1 MLTKQSINAALKI
14 IGRTGFGGVTASA
27 PNALLALRYILKE
40 YPAKPGSAER
50 ILAELKRQ
58 KLVHISNESNRWHFV
73 LSPAGIHRLQQVIID
88 EVTIPHPKSW
98 DGKWRMVAF
107 DVPTSQ
113 SKQRKYFTAH
123 LQRLGFLM
131 LQKSMWV
138 YPFPCFEQ
146 VEQVAGH
153 YNVLRYCTMV
163 EINRLDEL
171 SAKRLLRHFSSVLG
185 KI

>member
-1 MLTKQSINAALKI
+1 MTTKQSINLALKI
-14 IGRTGFGGVTASA
+14 IGSTGFSGVTVSA
-27 PNALLALRYILKE
+27 PNALLALILILKKG
-40 YPAKPGSAER
+40 PANLGTPER

-58 KLVHISNESNRWHFV
+58 GLVHVSNDGNKWHFT

-88 EVTIPHPKSW
+88 EIAVPRPRSW

-107 DVPTSQ
+107 DVPTNH

-123 LQRLGFLM
+123 LQRLGFYM

-138 YPFPCFEQ
+138 HPFPSFGQ
-146 VEQVAGH
+146 VEQVAAH

-171 SAKRLLRHFSSVLG
+171 SAKRLLKHFNHILS
-185 KI
+185 